1 MNFKSKIKS
10 QNSAKNQNKKIFK
23 NLYTLFNGIERALDA
38 FENAIFPIK
47 KIEGTGFSDFGDFN
61 LRILTPKEMLQTLPI
76 ALPQLKVG
84 NTFKDLLG
92 FLCQIIYSLHRAKG
106 ITSKVCNNIMS
117 SITL

>member
-1 MNFKSKIKS
+1 
-10 QNSAKNQNKKIFK
+10 
-23 NLYTLFNGIERALDA
+23 
-38 FENAIFPIK
+38 
-47 KIEGTGFSDFGDFN
+47 
-61 LRILTPKEMLQTLPI
+61 MLQTLPI